1 MNGASIKKPRQ
12 RFMLVDAHGSEFE
25 YVNGQK
31 KLKHKCGKG
40 QLCHKIHMIYLSL

>member
-31 KLKHKCGKG
+31 KIEAQMWQGTAVP
-40 QLCHKIHMIYLSL
+40 